1 MSAPYKGDVVLNA
14 CPAHFGLDLSK
25 GDVGVSTASVML
37 LFFKFFL
44 SLEGFVNSS
53 YFAERVDNFWRIQR
67 GEGTGKRDQRWWGT
81 TGGQGFPT
89 NYGIFLSEEKK

>member
-37 LFFKFFL
+37 LFF
-44 SLEGFVNSS
+44 
-53 YFAERVDNFWRIQR
+53 
-67 GEGTGKRDQRWWGT
+67 
-81 TGGQGFPT
+81 FPK
-89 NYGIFLSEEKK
+89 S

>member
-37 LFFKFFL
+37 LFFFPQSRGLRKFQL
-44 SLEGFVNSS
+44 LC
-53 YFAERVDNFWRIQR
+53 
-67 GEGTGKRDQRWWGT
+67 
-81 TGGQGFPT
+81 
-89 NYGIFLSEEKK
+89 